1 MHFGLPIHIFQI
13 SIVKMSNI
21 AYTVLWLETTI
32 KILHFDYIE
41 RKTKS
46 VITVKKDQT
55 DN

>member
-32 KILHFDYIE
+32 KILHVDYIE
-41 RKTKS
+41 KETNQLSQSKE
-46 VITVKKDQT
+46 DQT
-55 DN
+55 DD